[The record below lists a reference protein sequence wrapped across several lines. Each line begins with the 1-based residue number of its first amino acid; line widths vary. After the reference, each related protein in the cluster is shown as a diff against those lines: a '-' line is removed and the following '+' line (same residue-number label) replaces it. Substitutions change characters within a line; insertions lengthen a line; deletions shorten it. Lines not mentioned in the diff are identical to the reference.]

1 MFFIDKAFVLI
12 ISYNKI
18 IISFFVSG
26 FFFFIKEQTYLRI
39 QSFEFTL
46 QFVHKYIIIKVSIF
60 LQVYSFILFKKLIHV
75 YIKKNNKKKPEALS
89 N

>member
-1 MFFIDKAFVLI
+1 MFFIDRAFVLI
-12 ISYNKI
+12 IAI
-18 IISFFVSG
+18 IKLSFLSLYLG

-75 YIKKNNKKKPEALS
+75 YIKKQNKKNQKL
-89 N
+89 

>member
-1 MFFIDKAFVLI
+1 MFFIDRAFVLI

-18 IISFFVSG
+18 IISFFISG
-26 FFFFIKEQTYLRI
+26 VFFFIKEQTYLRI

-60 LQVYSFILFKKLIHV
+60 LQVYSFILFKKLIQV
-75 YIKKNNKKKPEALS
+75 YIKKQNKKNQKL
-89 N
+89 

>member
-1 MFFIDKAFVLI
+1 MFFIDRAFVLI

-18 IISFFVSG
+18 IISFFVSV
-26 FFFFIKEQTYLRI
+26 FFFIKEQTYLRI